1 MDNNAKNKI
10 VCTVRILYVQYIVRT
25 VWNLILLL
33 PILLWVLWGLNFYKE
48 HFCSKIGDSNFINT
62 MLHIVKVET
71 KLAVLNFESVL
82 YAE

>member
-1 MDNNAKNKI
+1 MDNNAKKQDSMYCTYT
-10 VCTVRILYVQYIVRT
+10 VCTVYCTYSLEPDSAFA
-25 VWNLILLL
+25 NPALGAL
-33 PILLWVLWGLNFYKE
+33 GLNFYKE

-62 MLHIVKVET
+62 MLHIVKFET